1 MSLLQLIYTFWQLLA
16 LNACDNSVTVTYSYT
31 YYVMRDVLPV
41 QVSGHTTPVPR
52 SQLTS
57 YVS

>member
-52 SQLTS
+52 SQL
-57 YVS
+57 